1 MFTRPRFIKGRWV
14 VLSIFRIL
22 LKDYKGNP
30 KPEHELP
37 SENYWKSEYP
47 HLFPDSSPESVHEQE
62 QVSHHSTF
70 FVKVY
75 LLNI

>member
-1 MFTRPRFIKGRWV
+1 MFC
-14 VLSIFRIL
+14 IL
-22 LKDYKGNP
+22 LKDYKENP
-30 KPEHELP
+30 EPEHEWP

-47 HLFPDSSPESVHEQE
+47 HLFLDSLPESAHEEE
-62 QVSHHSTF
+62 QVSYHSPI